1 MNIDE
6 DISEFIDN
14 LTAKLV
20 KYQGE
25 TELGGEMQTGIRLSK
40 TDRGARTNARIE
52 ASQKKELFDE
62 SETTIE
68 ELEDVE
74 DDITNE
80 LLSRAIKDIFRE

>member
-6 DISEFIDN
+6 DISKYLDDLASK
-14 LTAKLV
+14 LT

-25 TELGGEMQTGIRLSK
+25 TELGQEMQTGIRLSK

-52 ASQKKELFDE
+52 SAQRKIPFDE
-62 SETTIE
+62 SKTTE
-68 ELEDVE
+68 KELKDVE

-80 LLSRAIKDIFRE
+80 LLSRAIKDIFGK